1 MATRENETSS
11 AVTAD
16 DVTAACELS
25 DGRHR
30 IFTYGTLMTGFHNHH
45 YLEQT
50 EFLGPSFTVNL
61 FQMYARNPK
70 TEYHTSIPFV
80 AMGGGRAALETPST
94 HLQPVCFPPC
104 ADEDVSF
111 LNQHATHDR
120 RHPRA

>member
-30 IFTYGTLMTGFHNHH
+30 IFTYGTLMTGFHNHY
-45 YLEQT
+45 YLEHS

-61 FQMYARNPK
+61 FQMYARNPR

-80 AMGGGRAALETPST
+80 AMEAGRAAVETPST
-94 HLQPVCFPPC
+94 PIIGETYLVT
-104 ADEDVSF
+104 ADQLRQMDGLEGHPDWY
-111 LNQHATHDR
+111 HR
-120 RHPRA
+120 RI